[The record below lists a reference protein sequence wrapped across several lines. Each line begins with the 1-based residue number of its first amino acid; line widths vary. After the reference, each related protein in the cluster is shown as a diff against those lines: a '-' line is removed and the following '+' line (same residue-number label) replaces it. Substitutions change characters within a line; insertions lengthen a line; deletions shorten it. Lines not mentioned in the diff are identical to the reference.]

1 MTSPESTM
9 VLPLISQKIDGNA
22 DARSRLW
29 VKLDATSNILK
40 SGILPA
46 GGIVRVTAEKW
57 QDQQYLGGAVAMRAR
72 LDPPLDRSV
81 QRFGNGVCFNKRN
94 AALSML

>member
-1 MTSPESTM
+1 MA
-9 VLPLISQKIDGNA
+9 LPLISQKIDGNA

-46 GGIVRVTAEKW
+46 GIVRVITDKL

-72 LDPPLDRSV
+72 LCPPLDRSV